1 MTQHTQDDTF
11 SIRDLADEFG
21 ITTRT
26 IRFYEDKG
34 LVTPTRQGQRRIY
47 HKRDKARL
55 KLILRGKRLGFSLDE
70 IVHLV
75 TLYETPNDKLPQ
87 LQVYL
92 ETLTGHK
99 ETLLQQKRDLEQTLI
114 ELERAER
121 ECRQAIAKHDDVA
134 PESTSS

>member
-1 MTQHTQDDTF
+1 MTKNDPNDTF
-11 SIRDLADEFG
+11 SIRDLADEFD

-34 LVTPTRQGQRRIY
+34 LVMPTRQGQRRIY

-70 IVHLV
+70 IVRLV
-75 TLYETPNDKLPQ
+75 SLYETPNDKLPQ

-92 ETLTGHK
+92 ETLQGHK
-99 ETLLQQKRDLEQTLI
+99 KTLLQQKEDLEQTLI
-114 ELERAER
+114 ELESAEN
-121 ECRQAIAKHDDVA
+121 ECKSAIAKHGKVA
-134 PESTSS
+134 EAQG

>member
-1 MTQHTQDDTF
+1 MTTNDQNDTF
-11 SIRDLADEFG
+11 SIRDLADEFD

-34 LVTPTRQGQRRIY
+34 LVMPTRQGQRRIY

-70 IVHLV
+70 IVRLV
-75 TLYETPNDKLPQ
+75 SLYESPYDELPQ

-92 ETLTGHK
+92 ETLQGHK
-99 ETLLQQKRDLEQTLI
+99 KTLIQQKKDLEQTLL
-114 ELERAER
+114 ELDNAEND
-121 ECRQAIAKHDDVA
+121 CKVAIAKHGKVA
-134 PESTSS
+134 EPKG

>member
-1 MTQHTQDDTF
+1 MTKNDQNDTF
-11 SIRDLADEFG
+11 SIRDLADEFD

-34 LVTPTRQGQRRIY
+34 LVLPTRQGQRRIY

-70 IVHLV
+70 IVRLV
-75 TLYETPNDKLPQ
+75 SLYETPNDKLPQ

-92 ETLTGHK
+92 ETLQGHK
-99 ETLLQQKRDLEQTLI
+99 KTLLQQKEDLEQTLI
-114 ELERAER
+114 ELESAEN
-121 ECRQAIAKHDDVA
+121 ECKTAIAKHGKVA
-134 PESTSS
+134 EPEG

>member
-1 MTQHTQDDTF
+1 MTQENTF

-34 LVTPTRQGQRRIY
+34 LVKPTRQGQRRIY

-92 ETLTGHK
+92 ETLRGHK

-121 ECRQAIAKHDDVA
+121 ECQQAIAKHDTVA
-134 PESTSS
+134 PEGAST

>member
-1 MTQHTQDDTF
+1 MTTNDQNDTF
-11 SIRDLADEFG
+11 SIRDLADEFD

-34 LVTPTRQGQRRIY
+34 LVMPTRQGQRRIY

-70 IVHLV
+70 IVRLV
-75 TLYETPNDKLPQ
+75 SLYESPYDKLPQ

-92 ETLTGHK
+92 ETIQGHK
-99 ETLLQQKRDLEQTLI
+99 KTLLQQKEDLEQTLI
-114 ELERAER
+114 ELDDAEND
-121 ECRQAIAKHDDVA
+121 CKAAIAKHGKVA
-134 PESTSS
+134 EPEG